1 MPWQQPGVPPRRD
14 SELAAV
20 RPPSVVFAVE
30 GQVLCASR
38 YRVGPV
44 RPDVPD
50 AHPPSLSLSDFTP
63 RESEHPAARRAHIG
77 NGTCSRVYS
86 GHSSSV
92 LSVRLPHT
100 HGPVCPPRAVQYTL
114 VPTCVYSVTAY
125 PHQTPPQKHEW
136 PRGANTTS
144 DRPVAAVTH
153 SVPECTRPCRFGN
166 ARHGSAPSNHAL
178 SAPCGSKRSQPT
190 PMRPRRPPASLA
202 VTLEESVHTSRP
214 IRM

>member
-1 MPWQQPGVPPRRD
+1 M
-14 SELAAV
+14 
-20 RPPSVVFAVE
+20 
-30 GQVLCASR
+30 
-38 YRVGPV
+38 
-44 RPDVPD
+44 PD
-50 AHPPSLSLSDFTP
+50 AHPLSLSLSDFTP

-86 GHSSSV
+86 GHSLSV
-92 LSVRLPHT
+92 LSIRLPHT

-125 PHQTPPQKHEW
+125 PHQTPPQKHER

-166 ARHGSAPSNHAL
+166 ARHGSAPSKSRAVCPMWKQTIPADPY
-178 SAPCGSKRSQPT
+178 APPV
-190 PMRPRRPPASLA
+190 PPAPLA

>member
-1 MPWQQPGVPPRRD
+1 MPWQQPGAPPRRD

-38 YRVGPV
+38 YRVGHV

-86 GHSSSV
+86 GHS
-92 LSVRLPHT
+92 
-100 HGPVCPPRAVQYTL
+100 
-114 VPTCVYSVTAY
+114 
-125 PHQTPPQKHEW
+125 
-136 PRGANTTS
+136 
-144 DRPVAAVTH
+144 
-153 SVPECTRPCRFGN
+153 
-166 ARHGSAPSNHAL
+166 
-178 SAPCGSKRSQPT
+178 
-190 PMRPRRPPASLA
+190 
-202 VTLEESVHTSRP
+202 
-214 IRM
+214 

>member
-1 MPWQQPGVPPRRD
+1 MLWQQPGAPRHPDQRVAVVP
-14 SELAAV
+14 
-20 RPPSVVFAVE
+20 PPSVVFAVE

-44 RPDVPD
+44 RPDVPV

-86 GHSSSV
+86 GHSLSV

-144 DRPVAAVTH
+144 DRPAVRRHTVCQNVRARVGSEMHVTAARRQI
-153 SVPECTRPCRFGN
+153 TRCLPHVEAN
-166 ARHGSAPSNHAL
+166 DP
-178 SAPCGSKRSQPT
+178 
-190 PMRPRRPPASLA
+190 
-202 VTLEESVHTSRP
+202 SRP
-214 IRM
+214 LCAPGGHPHLWR

>member
-1 MPWQQPGVPPRRD
+1 M
-14 SELAAV
+14 
-20 RPPSVVFAVE
+20 
-30 GQVLCASR
+30 
-38 YRVGPV
+38 
-44 RPDVPD
+44 PD

-125 PHQTPPQKHEW
+125 PHQTPPQKHECLGFRRAFAF
-136 PRGANTTS
+136 PTALHGGGDGTVFAVVMV
-144 DRPVAAVTH
+144 VAVAVSAALEVMAVTA
-153 SVPECTRPCRFGN
+153 VVAE
-166 ARHGSAPSNHAL
+166 ARLGIYSFKVGS
-178 SAPCGSKRSQPT
+178 
-190 PMRPRRPPASLA
+190 
-202 VTLEESVHTSRP
+202 
-214 IRM
+214 